1 MQRILF
7 VLGILLSFSMFCAC
21 SDSDDRGVDGC
32 FSARITGARDDADK
46 VKAVITQVPE
56 TLDDYDSQPPIYVG
70 ISIYLLKSDL
80 SSKSFQIGD
89 IVDFEI
95 IRYEM
100 IPLPEDRPMNTSP
113 DYFCRVKPCK

>member
-1 MQRILF
+1 MKKLLF
-7 VLGILLSFSMFCAC
+7 MMSVLLSLGMFCAC
-21 SDSDDRGVDGC
+21 SDSDDRGIEGC
-32 FSARITGARDDADK
+32 FSARITEARDDADK
-46 VKAVITQVPE
+46 VKAVITLVPE
-56 TLDDYDSQPPIYVG
+56 TLYDYDSQPPIHIG

-80 SSKSFQIGD
+80 SGKGFQIGD

-100 IPLPEDRPMNTSP
+100 IPLPEDRPMNTTP